1 MKNTT
6 DDLIK
11 ALKRDFGGRWQIWH
25 VPVYIGPDR
34 WCARPW
40 SAARAD
46 ITTENIVADSA
57 EGLRRRIEDREAGQ

>member
-11 ALKRDFGGRWQIWH
+11 ALERDFGERYQIWH

-40 SAARAD
+40 SAAHAD
-46 ITTENIVADSA
+46 ITTENIAADSA
-57 EGLRRRIEDREAGQ
+57 GELRCRLEDKEAGQ